1 MCTNIPE
8 PWPSYQSFFFLN
20 ALLGQEKRLQSQSAN
35 GSLLA
40 GYQII
45 YFLCLWSK
53 AEKNF
58 KKAKN
63 RGGSHVRHSK
73 TQSSDSSTNPMKA
86 MGELWLW
93 ELEV

>member
-8 PWPSYQSFFFLN
+8 PWPSYQPFFFLN

-45 YFLCLWSK
+45 YFLRLWSK

-63 RGGSHVRHSK
+63 REGNHVRHSK
-73 TQSSDSSTNPMKA
+73 TQSSGSSTNPMKA